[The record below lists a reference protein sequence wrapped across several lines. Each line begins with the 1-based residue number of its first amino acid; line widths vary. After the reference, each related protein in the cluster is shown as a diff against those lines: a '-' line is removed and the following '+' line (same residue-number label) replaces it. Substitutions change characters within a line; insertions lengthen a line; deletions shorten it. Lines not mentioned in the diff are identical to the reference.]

1 MTAPDP
7 AAAATRKRTAAG
19 CLILARRT
27 GRFLFCFR
35 SRDVPSGGTWSLWGG
50 KPEGEETPIQTALR
64 EVQEETGLSF
74 PGTPAHIHRLSNR
87 SFTYDTFL
95 LVVDDEFIPAT
106 GKEAD
111 GYAWLPIEEVPSPI
125 HWGLEKLLEDS
136 AAVSRL
142 VKAVENTSG
151 RACSLRARK
160 ATSGQRRNAGSER
173 PWRQDPS
180 GGRNRRDGRDAP
192 PKP

>member
-1 MTAPDP
+1 MSTPD
-7 AAAATRKRTAAG
+7 AATATRRRTAAG

-35 SRDVPSGGTWSLWGG
+35 SRNVPSGGTWSLWGG
-50 KPEGEETPIQTALR
+50 KPEGDESPIQTALR
-64 EVQEETGLSF
+64 EVQEETGFAS
-74 PGTPAHIHRLSNR
+74 PTQPSHIHRLSNR

-95 LVVDDEFIPAT
+95 MVVEDEFSPIT

-111 GYAWLPIEEVPSPI
+111 GYAWLPIEDVPTPI
-125 HWGLEKLLEDS
+125 HWGLEKLLEDQT
-136 AAVSRL
+136 AVSRL

-151 RACSLRARK
+151 RTCSLRARK
-160 ATSGQRRNAGSER
+160 ATSGQKRNAGSDR
-173 PWRQDPS
+173 PWRQGPP
-180 GGRNRRDGRDAP
+180 GGRNRTDRRDGS